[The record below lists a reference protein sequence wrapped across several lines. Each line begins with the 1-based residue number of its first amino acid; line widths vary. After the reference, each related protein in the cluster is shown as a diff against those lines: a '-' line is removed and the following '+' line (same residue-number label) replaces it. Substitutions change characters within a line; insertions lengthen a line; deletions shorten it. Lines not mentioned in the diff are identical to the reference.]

1 MMVTIARFSFPHE
14 AHIARA
20 KLESEGIPVFVAD
33 EYTINMQ
40 WLYSNA
46 LGGVRVQIP
55 KPFAK
60 QAIEI
65 LSQDYSESL
74 VEQQFQDGYPCPK
87 CGSLDTEYM
96 VKGKRM
102 AFFVFTA
109 ISFPL
114 WPFKKQIN
122 CNECGAIFDYKK

>member
-1 MMVTIARFSFPHE
+1 MVTVARYSFPHE

-20 KLESEGIPVFVAD
+20 KLESEGIPAFVAD

-46 LGGVRVQIP
+46 LGGVRVQVP

-60 QAIEI
+60 QAKEI
-65 LSQDYSESL
+65 LSQDYSQSL
-74 VEQQFQDGYPCPK
+74 VAKQDQEGYPCPE
-87 CGSLDTEYM
+87 CGSLDTDFI

-102 AFFVFTA
+102 AFLVFMTLH
-109 ISFPL
+109 FPL
-114 WPFKKQIN
+114 WPFKRQSKCNN
-122 CNECGAIFDYKK
+122 CGTIFDFKS